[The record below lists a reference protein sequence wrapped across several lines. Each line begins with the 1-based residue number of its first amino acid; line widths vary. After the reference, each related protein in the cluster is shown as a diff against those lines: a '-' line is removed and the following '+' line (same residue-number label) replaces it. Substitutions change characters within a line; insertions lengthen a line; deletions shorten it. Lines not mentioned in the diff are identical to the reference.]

1 VKGLSSQ
8 SLDLRGLTAA
18 VVFGTLG
25 ALTIMIVPGFVMLIS
40 AQTGLDDR
48 HLGFVASADINA
60 TAVAM
65 GLATFLIARRN
76 WRHLLIVG
84 AALMVLGTAWTAGSH
99 TYAGVVAA
107 RVCAGLGEGLVI
119 AVSFAALGS
128 ASNPDRAFGIYLVVG
143 LTVSAAVLALLPWL
157 QVRVGPAAVFAGI
170 AVVMLLSCA
179 FVTWL
184 PERNP
189 ASASW
194 SDGAPAIS
202 KELAV
207 AGLSGVFLYFIAQG
221 AMWSYFE
228 RIGTAS
234 GVDPLFIGEAM
245 GLSSFAGMGGAL
257 LAVAVCTRTRLGR
270 ALPLIVTGG
279 ISTLSFFMLRG
290 HVTPAALMTAGLLF
304 NFAWNLAQPL
314 LSGVCAEA
322 DSQGRVV
329 VAMGCIQTVG
339 FGLGPALAALLLRGH
354 DFSPIV
360 WMSTS
365 VLVLS
370 LAIVLAGLKARH
382 RRVVSASLRPA

>member
-1 VKGLSSQ
+1 
-8 SLDLRGLTAA
+8 
-18 VVFGTLG
+18 
-25 ALTIMIVPGFVMLIS
+25 MLVS

-60 TAVAM
+60 TAAAM
-65 GLATFLIARRN
+65 GLTTFLIARRN

-84 AALMVLGTAWTAGSH
+84 AALMVLGTVWTAGSH
-99 TYAGVVAA
+99 TYAGIVAA
-107 RVCAGLGEGLVI
+107 RVCAGLGEGLLI

-143 LTVSAAVLALLPWL
+143 LTVSAALLAILPWL
-157 QVRVGPAAVFAGI
+157 QGSVGPAAVFLGI
-170 AVVMLLSCA
+170 AVVMFLSC
-179 FVTWL
+179 VLITWL

-189 ASASW
+189 AAGSW

-202 KELAV
+202 KELAIS
-207 AGLSGVFLYFIAQG
+207 GLSGVFLYFIAQG

-257 LAVAVCTRTRLGR
+257 LAVAVCTRLGR
-270 ALPLIVTGG
+270 ALPLMVTGG
-279 ISTLSFFMLRG
+279 ISIISFFMLRG

-339 FGLGPALAALLLRGH
+339 FGLGPALAALLLREH
-354 DFSPIV
+354 DFSPVV
-360 WMSTS
+360 WMSTT

-370 LAIVLAGLKARH
+370 LAIVLAGLQARH
-382 RRVVSASLRPA
+382 RRVISASPRPA

>member
-1 VKGLSSQ
+1 MKGLSSQ

-25 ALTIMIVPGFVMLIS
+25 ALTIMIVPGFVMLVS
-40 AQTGLDDR
+40 AQTGLDDQ

-60 TAVAM
+60 TAAAM
-65 GLATFLIARRN
+65 GLAIFLIARRN

-84 AALMVLGTAWTAGSH
+84 AALMVLGTAWTAGTH
-99 TYAGVVAA
+99 TYGGIVAA
-107 RVCAGLGEGLVI
+107 RVCAGLGEGLLI

-143 LTVSAAVLALLPWL
+143 LTVSAAVLAVLPWL
-157 QVRVGPAAVFAGI
+157 QKTFGPAVVFAGI
-170 AVVMLLSCA
+170 AVVTLLSCA
-179 FVTWL
+179 LVTWL

-194 SDGAPAIS
+194 SEGAPAVS
-202 KELAV
+202 RELTV

-257 LAVAVCTRTRLGR
+257 IAVAVCTRLGR

-279 ISTLSFFMLRG
+279 ISILSFFMLRG
-290 HVTPAALMTAGLLF
+290 HVTPSALMTAGLLF
-304 NFAWNLAQPL
+304 NFAWNLAMPL
-314 LSGVCAEA
+314 LSGICAEA

-339 FGLGPALAALLLRGH
+339 FGLGPALAALLLHEH

-360 WMSTS
+360 WMSTA

-370 LAIVLAGLKARH
+370 LVIVLAGLKARD
-382 RRVVSASLRPA
+382 RRAVSASLRPA

>member
-1 VKGLSSQ
+1 M
-8 SLDLRGLTAA
+8 RGLTAA

-25 ALTIMIVPGFVMLIS
+25 ALTIMIVPGFVMLVS

-60 TAVAM
+60 TAAAM

-76 WRHLLIVG
+76 WRHLLSVG

-99 TYAGVVAA
+99 TYAGIVAA
-107 RVCAGLGEGLVI
+107 RVCAGLGEGLLI

-128 ASNPDRAFGIYLVVG
+128 ASNPDRAFGIYLIVG
-143 LTVSAAVLALLPWL
+143 LTVSAAVLAVLPWL
-157 QVRVGPAAVFAGI
+157 QGSVGPAAVFAGI
-170 AVVMLLSCA
+170 AVVVLLCCA
-179 FVTWL
+179 LVPWL

-194 SDGAPAIS
+194 SGGAPPVS
-202 KELAV
+202 RELTV

-257 LAVAVCTRTRLGR
+257 LAVAVCTRLGR
-270 ALPLIVTGG
+270 ALPLIVTGA
-279 ISTLSFFMLRG
+279 ISILSFFMLRG
-290 HVTPAALMTAGLLF
+290 HVSPAALMTAGLLF

-322 DSQGRVV
+322 DAQGRVV

-354 DFSPIV
+354 DFSPVV
-360 WMSTS
+360 WMSTA
-365 VLVLS
+365 VLVVS
-370 LAIVLAGLKARH
+370 LVIVLTGLKARD
-382 RRVVSASLRPA
+382 RRLVSASLRPA